1 MKKQQR
7 RLFFCLLPAACTQVV
22 AADSRCGVEYGGR
35 GIADA
40 GTCRPRTPG
49 SETDGRTA
57 APAVK
62 SKLGA
67 GPALTLPLPLVPPPA
82 SLTSLCKA
90 PPPEQG
96 QSRSLRERDTPPP
109 LIALGQRG
117 R

>member
-35 GIADA
+35 EFADA

-57 APAVK
+57 ARTVIRKP
-62 SKLGA
+62 GA
-67 GPALTLPLPLVPPPA
+67 GPALTLAVPPVPPPA
-82 SLTSLCKA
+82 SPTSAGKA
-90 PPPEQG
+90 RPLGQG
-96 QSRSLRERDTPPP
+96 MLRVGAGRTPPD
-109 LIALGQRG
+109 AE
-117 R
+117 